1 MHCFDNSNSVIL
13 SNGER
18 KHELG
23 FGETL
28 GMWFS
33 AKFDSFLPTLLLS
46 VLIGVESIPQ
56 NQFASQLYIWRV
68 ASSPNKGSD
77 GSRGRFLR
85 WIGVAGSIQK
95 DSAFPGHW
103 MAFFP
108 IIPPWEFLPSQSDTP
123 WRTPWRNKSRMLLG
137 YRKNIGL
144 FILIPGFQ
152 RYSLAKDNNIY
163 PQLVPLTGRDRSA
176 RILVSV
182 TVSLPREECDLGLG
196 RGKLNRL

>member
-56 NQFASQLYIWRV
+56 NQFASQLYI
-68 ASSPNKGSD
+68 
-77 GSRGRFLR
+77 
-85 WIGVAGSIQK
+85 
-95 DSAFPGHW
+95 
-103 MAFFP
+103 
-108 IIPPWEFLPSQSDTP
+108 
-123 WRTPWRNKSRMLLG
+123 
-137 YRKNIGL
+137 
-144 FILIPGFQ
+144 
-152 RYSLAKDNNIY
+152 
-163 PQLVPLTGRDRSA
+163 
-176 RILVSV
+176 
-182 TVSLPREECDLGLG
+182 
-196 RGKLNRL
+196 